1 MSLLNHFNTLLKLN
15 QVLIMPELNLQHID
29 QISRDISREE
39 ISFSHLLE
47 DLIDHVCC
55 DVEYEMQSGLDFH
68 EAYIKV
74 KKKMGSGRL
83 KEIQQE
89 TLYSVDTNYR
99 NMKNLVKISGVAGT
113 IMFGFAAL
121 FKIQHW
127 PGAGQMMSLGALF
140 LAFIFLPS
148 ALSVLW
154 KETHNRKRLFLFIS
168 AFFAGMLFI
177 LGTLFKIQHWPMAGA
192 LLTLAALSG
201 ILFFIPALALSRLSD
216 QENKAK
222 RPVYILGAAGAVLF
236 VAGLLFK
243 IQHWPLATVFILCG
257 IFLLCF
263 LSMPIFTWLTW
274 KEASHISPK
283 FIFMVIGFLLIIV
296 PGAMLTLS
304 LQQSYQDSYF
314 PNNDQQK
321 ALYDY
326 LFRSNNSLISSYKDS
341 SSYHDMESLHLK
353 TAEILTTLSNI
364 EKRMVQ
370 ESEGQPGKPA
380 VSARQISQTET
391 GQKINYRELSKPFD
405 PGPVKTYLTPGS
417 STRNELNSSME
428 DYFKFLAGVI
438 RAEDMQKYK
447 KMLDTE
453 TFLPA
458 LNPADGKISLMT
470 GLHTLESMKN
480 GLLTVESCVLNTIAF
495 HGN

>member
-1 MSLLNHFNTLLKLN
+1 
-15 QVLIMPELNLQHID
+15 MPELSLQHID
-29 QISRDISREE
+29 LISRDISREE

-55 DVEYEMQSGLDFH
+55 DVEYEMQKGMDFH
-68 EAYIKV
+68 EAYKKV
-74 KKKMGSGRL
+74 KKKMGPGRL
-83 KEIQQE
+83 QEIQQE

-121 FKIQHW
+121 FKIEHW
-127 PGAGQMMSLGALF
+127 PGAGQMMSIGALF

-154 KETHNRKRLFLFIS
+154 KETHNKKRLFLFIS

-177 LGTLFKIQHWPMAGA
+177 LGTLFKIQHWPLAGT
-192 LLTLAALSG
+192 LLSLAALSG

-222 RPVYILGAAGAVLF
+222 RPVYVLGATGAVLF

-243 IQHWPLATVFILCG
+243 IQHWPLATVFILTG

-263 LSMPIFTWLTW
+263 LAIPMFTWLTW
-274 KEASHISPK
+274 KEESHINPK
-283 FIFMVIGFLLIIV
+283 FIFMLIGFLLIII

-304 LQQSYQDSYF
+304 LQQSYQDNYY
-314 PNNDQQK
+314 PNNIQQK
-321 ALYDY
+321 ALFDY
-326 LFRSNNSLISSYKDS
+326 LFRSNNSLITSYKDS
-341 SSYHDMESLHLK
+341 SNYHEMEKLHLK
-353 TAEILTTLSNI
+353 TADILATLSNI

-391 GQKINYRELSKPFD
+391 GEEIHYWELSKPLD
-405 PGPVKTYLTPGS
+405 SGPAKAFLAPGS
-417 STRNELNSSME
+417 NTRNELNSLM
-428 DYFKFLAGVI
+428 
-438 RAEDMQKYK
+438 AEYVNYLSGITSAETMQKYK
-447 KMLDTE
+447 KVLDTE
-453 TFLPA
+453 MFLTGVTPV
-458 LNPADGKISLMT
+458 NSKISLMA
-470 GLHTLESMKN
+470 GLHTLEIMKN
-480 GLLTVESCVLNTIAF
+480 GLLTVESCVLHSIAF